1 MLIDHIGMV
10 FFDDIIIF
18 RIIGRI
24 AFPIFAYLVAEGYS
38 KTHNKKK
45 YFLRMLIFAI
55 LSTVPFLLVQDG
67 LILNIMF
74 TFTFAIIVMYLYDNV
89 EKAKVKLA
97 SAEINQKSFNQADL
111 FLNSALFYC
120 ALFTIVVFTVIVPT
134 DYYFYGVFICL
145 EVIF

>member
-74 TFTFAIIVMYLYDNV
+74 TFTFAIIVIRRTYFLIVHYFIVRYL
-89 EKAKVKLA
+89 
-97 SAEINQKSFNQADL
+97 Q
-111 FLNSALFYC
+111 
-120 ALFTIVVFTVIVPT
+120 
-134 DYYFYGVFICL
+134 
-145 EVIF
+145 